1 MGTIQRFVAIPLQS
15 SFLAPPIKPLHSSL
29 HLSPSHSNS
38 NSSSNS
44 NLKFRSKASPSPT
57 VSVTMAGIKVHGVP
71 MSTATMRVLAA
82 LYEKD
87 LDFEL
92 IPVDMR
98 AGAHKQ
104 EPFLSLNPFGQ
115 IPALQDGDLS
125 LFESR
130 AITEYI
136 AEEYSEKGEKL
147 ECPGCKKVKAT
158 TKVWLQVEGQQFDPV
173 ASKLAFER
181 VFKGMFGKTTDPAAV
196 EELEGK
202 LVKVLDIYEARL
214 SKSEFL
220 ACDCFTLADLHH
232 LPALHY
238 LMGTDSKKLFES
250 RSKVHEWVQKITSRP
265 AWTKVVALLKQ

>member
-1 MGTIQRFVAIPLQS
+1 
-15 SFLAPPIKPLHSSL
+15 
-29 HLSPSHSNS
+29 
-38 NSSSNS
+38 
-44 NLKFRSKASPSPT
+44 
-57 VSVTMAGIKVHGVP
+57 MAGIKVHGIP

-82 LYEKD
+82 LYEKE
-87 LDFEL
+87 LDFDL

-115 IPALQDGDLS
+115 IPALEDGDLT

-130 AITEYI
+130 AIAEYI

-147 ECPGCKKVKAT
+147 FCPGCKKVKAA
-158 TKVWLQVEGQQFDPV
+158 TKVWLQVEGQQFDPI

-181 VFKGMFGKTTDPAAV
+181 VFKGMFGMTTDPAAV

-214 SKSEFL
+214 AKSEFL
-220 ACDCFTLADLHH
+220 ACDCFTLADLNH
-232 LPALHY
+232 LPAIHY

-250 RSKVHEWVQKITSRP
+250 RPKVSEWVKKITARP
-265 AWTKVVALLKQ
+265 AWAKVVELQKKQ

>member
-1 MGTIQRFVAIPLQS
+1 MMRTIL
-15 SFLAPPIKPLHSSL
+15 PPINLRHSSL
-29 HLSPSHSNS
+29 LSSPSHSH
-38 NSSSNS
+38 S
-44 NLKFRSKASPSPT
+44 NLKFTSKSSPPT
-57 VSVTMAGIKVHGVP
+57 LTMASIKVHGVP

-82 LYEKD
+82 LYEKE

-115 IPALQDGDLS
+115 IPALQDGDLT

-136 AEEYSEKGEKL
+136 ADEYSEKGEKL
-147 ECPGCKKVKAT
+147 LCPGCNKVKAL
-158 TKVWLQVEGQQFDPV
+158 TKVWLQVEGQQFDPI
-173 ASKLAFER
+173 ASKIAFER
-181 VFKGMFGKTTDPAAV
+181 IFKGMFGMTTDPAAV
-196 EELEGK
+196 QELEGK
-202 LVKVLDIYEARL
+202 LVRVLDIYEARL

-232 LPALHY
+232 LPVIHY
-238 LMGTDSKKLFES
+238 LMGTDSKTLFES
-250 RSKVHEWVQKITSRP
+250 RPKVSEWIKKITARP
-265 AWTKVVALLKQ
+265 AWAKVLELHKQ

>member
-1 MGTIQRFVAIPLQS
+1 MRTILQGS
-15 SFLAPPIKPLHSSL
+15 LLPPPPIKLSHSSL
-29 HLSPSHSNS
+29 LFSPSHSHY
-38 NSSSNS
+38 S
-44 NLKFRSKASPSPT
+44 NLKFTTKSSPSPPT
-57 VSVTMAGIKVHGVP
+57 ITMASIKVHGVP

-104 EPFLSLNPFGQ
+104 EPFVSLNPFGQ
-115 IPALQDGDLS
+115 IPALQDGDLT

-136 AEEYSEKGEKL
+136 ADEYSEKGEKL
-147 ECPGCKKVKAT
+147 MCPGCNKVKAI
-158 TKVWLQVEGQQFDPV
+158 TKVWLNVEGQQFDPI
-173 ASKLAFER
+173 ASKIAFER
-181 VFKGMFGKTTDPAAV
+181 IFKGMFGMTTDPAAV
-196 EELEGK
+196 QELEGK
-202 LVKVLDIYEARL
+202 LVRVLDIYEARL

-232 LPALHY
+232 LPVIHY
-238 LMGTDSKKLFES
+238 LMGTDSKTLFES
-250 RSKVHEWVQKITSRP
+250 RPKVAEWVKKITARP
-265 AWTKVVALLKQ
+265 AWAKVVDLQKQ